1 MVDSKGGY
9 AQMDENMHAS
19 ALARLRALVRGRVQ
33 GVFFRD
39 FADHHAR
46 RLGLA
51 GWVRNLADGATVEVV
66 AEGPRSALEGLLT
79 YLREGPHGASVVAV
93 DVEWREA
100 RPDLGPFRV
109 R

>member
-1 MVDSKGGY
+1 MVDGKGGF
-9 AQMDENMHAS
+9 AQMDENMQAPAS
-19 ALARLRALVRGRVQ
+19 ARLRALVRGRVQ

-66 AEGPRSALEGLLT
+66 AEGLLSALEGLLT
-79 YLREGPHGASVVAV
+79 YLREGPHGAFVAAV
-93 DVEWREA
+93 DVEWGETRS
-100 RPDLGPFRV
+100 DLGPFRV